1 MQLKSNNKQ
10 VPIPV
15 LIIQLKNVNKQAQ
28 TKNAEIKY
36 KGVLRLL
43 EKYLA
48 PSTALIGTEIR
59 PETSNNPKRPY
70 LSLKFMNCLFLF
82 ETARFFDVFT
92 RK

>member
-15 LIIQLKNVNKQAQ
+15 LILQLKNVNKQAQ
-28 TKNAEIKY
+28 TKNAEIKN
-36 KGVLRLL
+36 KGVLRFL

-48 PSTALIGTEIR
+48 PSTAVIGTEIN
-59 PETSNNPKRPY
+59 PEISISPKRPY

-82 ETARFFDVFT
+82 ETTGFFDAFT
-92 RK
+92 